1 MSEVAFLEPLEEN
14 ANKSS
19 DDEQEKT
26 TLDLEDKEDDG
37 EGNVDPE
44 IQKKMDD
51 ENMAAATDK
60 IIKKF

>member
-1 MSEVAFLEPLEEN
+1 MSEVAFLEPLDEN

-19 DDEQEKT
+19 DDEHEKT